1 MTRQLIAA
9 SALALS
15 LGLPAQAF
23 DLSKLTEAER
33 TALRDEVRSYLLDNP
48 EVIMEAIETLMI
60 HNGIDSP
67 GIGAMARTALAKVR
81 DGDA

>member
-1 MTRQLIAA
+1 MENCMTRHLIAA

-48 EVIMEAIETLMI
+48 EVIMEAIEVLE
-60 HNGIDSP
+60 
-67 GIGAMARTALAKVR
+67 ARQQQAAAR
-81 DGDA
+81 GGDG